1 MLATSASGS
10 LAFHKGV
17 FLRSAIPPV
26 RCVLGSRTE
35 TCFAGV
41 AFQVP
46 DAVVFAVLSNYS
58 EVVFAEESVVLAV
71 RVGAG

>member
-1 MLATSASGS
+1 MLAISASGS

-35 TCFAGV
+35 AGFARI
-41 AFQVP
+41 AFQVA
-46 DAVVFAVLSNYS
+46 DEVVFSVLSDHA
-58 EVVFAEESVVLAV
+58 EVVFAW
-71 RVGAG
+71 